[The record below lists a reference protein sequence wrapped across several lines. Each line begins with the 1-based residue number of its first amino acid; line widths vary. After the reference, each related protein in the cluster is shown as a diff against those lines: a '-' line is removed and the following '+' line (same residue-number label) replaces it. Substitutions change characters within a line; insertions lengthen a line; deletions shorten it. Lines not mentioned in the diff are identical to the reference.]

1 MHMAIEMNTRS
12 KILAGVVVL
21 LAAGAGAWF
30 FLFQD
35 DAPPPRTVVTP
46 PKGAAPAAKAD
57 AGKPGDA
64 AKAGEAPK
72 AADAPKQAGA
82 APAATAAAKP
92 IPTNPDQLIAEVIET
107 SGIKTHYQPYA
118 REIMLRA
125 ILGDLKRQ
133 DARPEDVK
141 AVGDMVERA
150 FEPGKTGAALA
161 ANMKTNLDAE
171 RTARFLEVLR
181 QPMAVKMGQQLR
193 SATPEAVVE
202 FAEKTR
208 TAPLSAER
216 LKLFQSLD
224 EVMRYSETGIEF
236 ATAAV
241 RVVVD
246 GMLNDLQ
253 KSGKNVSKEA
263 REQVGSTLNAMRA
276 QMRAQSR
283 NVLQVAHRDT
293 SDKDLADYVKLLDTD
308 TGRWGMEQLTVAA
321 RPVLTEIGNA
331 VGKDAIQLATSKRVS
346 AVAKAPELAPPP
358 LAKASTTPA
367 EAPAPAAE
375 KKLEVVASAPPAP
388 VGYQRAANT
397 RELYT
402 RYNDLITATVMRD
415 RAAVKE
421 LLDDGKTPN
430 VRQADGSTPLMIAVS
445 NNDSE
450 TASMLL
456 AKGADPN
463 LRAAGGVSALS
474 IARSR
479 GAAGAGMVQLLQR
492 SGAKD

>member
-30 FLFQD
+30 FLFQE

-57 AGKPGDA
+57 AGKPADP
-64 AKAGEAPK
+64 AKAGEATK
-72 AADAPKQAGA
+72 AADAGKPA
-82 APAATAAAKP
+82 APAVAKP
-92 IPTNPDQLIAEVIET
+92 IPTNPDQLIAEVIDT

-133 DARPEDVK
+133 SASPEDVK
-141 AVGDMVERA
+141 AVSDMVERA

-161 ANMKTNLDAE
+161 AGMKTNLDAE
-171 RTARFLEVLR
+171 RMARFLEVLR
-181 QPMAVKMGQQLR
+181 QPMAAKMGQQLR
-193 SATPEAVVE
+193 TATPEAVVE

-208 TAPLSAER
+208 AAPLSAER

-253 KSGKNVSKEA
+253 KAGKSVSKEA

-283 NVLQVAHRDT
+283 AVLQVAYRDT

-321 RPVLTEIGNA
+321 RPVLTEIGNV

-346 AVAKAPELAPPP
+346 TVAKAPEPAPAP

-367 EAPAPAAE
+367 SAPAPAE
-375 KKLEVVASAPPAP
+375 KQLEVVASAPPQP

-445 NNDSE
+445 NNDPE